1 MTTHFVIPDTQ
12 VKPDTPTDHL
22 EAAGNYIVA
31 KRPDVIIHLGDHWDM
46 HSLSRWDK
54 GKKSAEGSRYVE
66 DIDAGK
72 AAMERL
78 MRPIDDYNR
87 RCKKG
92 RDKQYNPRWVF
103 LEGNHEYRIM
113 REAED
118 NPQMDGKLSLNDL
131 GLTEMGWE
139 QVPFLKPIDIDGVL
153 YCHYFVNT
161 MSLKKNVIGG
171 TIDNKLKHIGQSFT
185 MGHQQTLQIGMRWL
199 NNGKCQRGIVSG
211 SFYEHDEPYMGPQG
225 NHHYRGC
232 LMKHE
237 VEDGNYCLM
246 ELSLDY
252 LKRYWL

>member
-1 MTTHFVIPDTQ
+1 MTTHFIIPDTQ
-12 VKPDTPTDHL
+12 CRPDTPMEHL
-22 EAAGNYIVA
+22 EAAGNYIIA
-31 KRPDVIIHLGDHWDM
+31 KKPDVIIHMGDHWDM

-54 GKKSAEGSRYVE
+54 GKARAEGSRYVA
-66 DIDAGK
+66 DIDAGRK
-72 AAMERL
+72 GMEKL
-78 MRPIDDYNR
+78 LAPMQAYNR
-87 RCKKG
+87 TRRKNK
-92 RDKQYNPRWVF
+92 DKLYRPRMVF
-103 LEGNHEYRIM
+103 LEGNHEHRIA

-118 NPQMDGKLSLNDL
+118 NPAMLGKLSMADL
-131 GLTEMGWE
+131 GVTDYGFE
-139 QVPFLKPIDIDGVL
+139 QIPFLQPIDIDGVL

-171 TIDNKLKHIGQSFT
+171 SIDNKLKHIGQSFT

-199 NNGKCQRGIVSG
+199 NNGKCQRGIVCG

-246 ELSLDY
+246 EVSLDY
-252 LKRYWL
+252 LKRKWL

>member
-1 MTTHFVIPDTQ
+1 MTSHFIIPDTQ
-12 VKPDTPTDHL
+12 VKPGVPTDHL
-22 EAAGNYIVA
+22 EAAGNYIVD
-31 KRPDVIIHLGDHWDM
+31 KQPDVIIHLGDHFDM
-46 HSLSRWDK
+46 ASLSHWDK
-54 GKKSAEGSRYVE
+54 GTIRHEGTRYVE
-66 DIDAGK
+66 DIDAGRK
-72 AAMERL
+72 AMERL
-78 MRPIDDYNR
+78 LAPIEAHNR
-87 RCKKG
+87 RQLKRKE
-92 RDKQYNPRWVF
+92 KQYKPRLVF
-103 LEGNHEYRIM
+103 LEGNHEWRIQ
-113 REAED
+113 READ
-118 NPQMDGKLSLNDL
+118 NNPQMAGKLSMKDL
-131 GLTEMGWE
+131 GLQEYGWE
-139 QVPFLKPIDIDGVL
+139 QIPFLQPIDIDGVL

-171 TIDNKLKHIGQSFT
+171 SIDNKLKHIGQSFT

-252 LKRYWL
+252 LKRNWL